1 MWNLIRSIGFRLAS
15 SFKTSL
21 PVIMLA
27 TFILINVAIWWA
39 GPWLDIEGQQPLTTV
54 TSRVVLSIIFSLCCF
69 TIWGFMQWRN
79 LQRINKDK
87 AREERLVEDP
97 IKRLEARQQV
107 ELNQV
112 MGELKQNLNKRNY
125 LYSLPWYLV
134 LGLENAGKTSLI
146 NRSSQNFVFSSMMR
160 ASGKKSENPYSFD
173 WWIGDDAVLI
183 DPDGELLTQRQN
195 EENNDGE
202 MERRLWLNFVNW
214 LDKTRSQRP
223 LNGVVIALDIEHLA
237 SSTVAE
243 RRAYANLLRA
253 RLRELMEILSTRM
266 PVYIALTK
274 LDLLHG
280 FEPYFRSYTQS
291 QREEVMGFTFSL
303 NTVKDFD
310 HWLAEFDQDYIQFIE
325 RINDS
330 LPLALRHAVGAED
343 RTAIYSFSRQVAGL
357 HDVLKQLLEDAFA
370 SDQFSTPALIRG
382 IYFMSVYQQGVPTD
396 AFVDA
401 ASRRYGLSNTINSA
415 QHSKNS
421 TTFFVKKLFNEI
433 IYPEAGIASDS
444 LRVIRHKAKVL
455 WMSVLACSIA
465 SVLLIGGWQRYYT
478 QNIAHENAVLNQVSQ
493 FKNEYSNVK
502 LMRSEQELLAP
513 LNSIRQATLEFGVF
527 QDKPKYVSDIGLYQG
542 HKIGPKVEE
551 TYLGLLQFRFLP
563 ALMKQ
568 LAVDIKSANSEQ
580 QELSALRVFRMLT
593 DRSGRQDN
601 VVRTYFAQ
609 VWQKN
614 FPNDA
619 QTQEQLLAHLDYSLA
634 YTDLQDLRN
643 TGNTNAIS
651 VMRPYDNLI
660 ESTQRDLSSIGLAE
674 RVYNSLKRTAEHT
687 LGAPLNIKKAVGPVF
702 EVVFGQRVQD
712 NALNIPQILTKK
724 GFNSYFLP
732 KIESLS
738 DVALV
743 DSWVLGESTVAT
755 FSAED
760 KQVLRQKIR
769 NLYVDDYV
777 NTWQLALNNIEIKYF
792 SDINEAVAVLSNI
805 VGHKQPIV
813 RFIKTVDI
821 NTQLFPMLPK
831 NDKARLA
838 LMTSSQYNVA
848 SMIATPFTDIDSILD
863 SNSKQ
868 PAYIQEVM
876 TSVRQLYYYM
886 KAIQDAPDKGKAAL
900 EATKDRLGL
909 KENDPI
915 YTLQQM
921 ATNLPKPLDSLIKE
935 IAEESWYVI
944 KQEAIKYVEVRWQR
958 DVYKEYQEKLASRYP
973 FNNHTSKDVSLK
985 DFETFFAPNGT
996 MDNFYNNDLK
1006 LFIDDNI
1013 SMDMS
1018 NNNEPSLL
1026 RSDVLK
1032 QFANAK
1038 KIQQAFFNR
1047 KGILDVEFTLEP
1059 INLSANQRRSVI
1071 NVDGQYIE
1079 YSHGPRHPVELIW
1092 PNTLRDTSIS
1102 KLSLVPILANL
1113 SPRAITIQGPWAFF
1127 RLLERGQVVSASET
1141 SVDYRFSIN
1150 GGNVVYRL
1158 NTEEDANPF
1167 TSSLF
1172 KNFKLSKTLY

>member
-1 MWNLIRSIGFRLAS
+1 MWNLIRSISFRLVS

-27 TFILINVAIWWA
+27 TFILINVTIWWA
-39 GPWLDIEGQQPLTTV
+39 GPWLDIYGQQPLATV
-54 TSRVVLSIIFSLCCF
+54 ISRVVLSIIFSLCCF
-69 TIWGFMQWRN
+69 TVWGVMQWRS

-87 AREERLVEDP
+87 AREDRLLEDP
-97 IKRLEARQQV
+97 IKRLEERQQV
-107 ELNQV
+107 ELNQI

-125 LYSLPWYLV
+125 LYCLPWYLV

-146 NRSSQNFVFSSMMR
+146 NRSSQNFAFSSVMR

-195 EENNDGE
+195 EESNDGE
-202 MERRLWLNFVNW
+202 LERRLWLNFVNW
-214 LDKTRSQRP
+214 LEKTRSQRP

-303 NTVKDFD
+303 DTVKDFD
-310 HWLAEFDQDYIQFIE
+310 HWLAEFDHDYTQFIE

-330 LPLALRHAVGAED
+330 LPLALRHAVDTED

-357 HDVLKQLLEDAFA
+357 HDVLKQLLKDAFA
-370 SDQFSTPALIRG
+370 CDQFSTPALIRG
-382 IYFMSVYQQGVPTD
+382 IYFMSVYQQGVPTN

-421 TTFFVKKLFNEI
+421 TTFFVKRLFNEI

-444 LRVIRHKAKVL
+444 LRVIRHKTKVL
-455 WMSVLACSIA
+455 SMSVLACSIA
-465 SVLLIGGWQRYYT
+465 SVLLIGGWQRYYSL
-478 QNIAHENAVLNQVSQ
+478 NIAHENAVLDQVNQ
-493 FKNEYSNVK
+493 FKEEYSNAK

-527 QDKPKYVSDIGLYQG
+527 QDQPKYVSDMGLYQG

-568 LAVDIKSANSEQ
+568 LAADIKNANSEQ

-593 DRSGRQDN
+593 DRSGRQDD
-601 VVRTYFAQ
+601 VVRRYFEQ
-609 VWQKN
+609 VWQQA

-619 QTQEQLLAHLDYSLA
+619 KTQEQLLAHLNYSLA
-634 YTDLQDLRN
+634 YTNLQGLRN
-643 TGNTNAIS
+643 HGNKNAIS
-651 VMRPYDNLI
+651 IMSPYDNLI
-660 ESTQRDLSSIGLAE
+660 EDTQQDLSSLDLAD
-674 RVYNSLKRTAEHT
+674 RVYDNLKRTAEQT

-702 EVVFGQRVQD
+702 EVVFGQRIQD
-712 NALNIPQILTKK
+712 GALNIPQLLTIK
-724 GFNSYFLP
+724 GFNNYFLP

-738 DVALV
+738 DIALA
-743 DSWVLGESTVAT
+743 DSWVLGESTVAK

-792 SDINEAVAVLSNI
+792 SDINEAIIVLGNI
-805 VGHKQPIV
+805 VGHKQPIE
-813 RFIKTVDI
+813 RFIKTVDT
-821 NTQLFPMLPK
+821 NTQLFPKLPE

-838 LMTSSQYNVA
+838 LMTSPQYKVA

-863 SNSKQ
+863 DNGNQ
-868 PAYIQEVM
+868 PAYLQEVM
-876 TSVRQLYYYM
+876 ALVQQLYHYM

-900 EATKDRLGL
+900 EATKNRLAL
-909 KENDPI
+909 KGNDPI
-915 YTLQQM
+915 SALQQI
-921 ATNLPKPLDSLIKE
+921 ATNLPKPLDSLVKE
-935 IAEESWYVI
+935 IAEESWYVV

-958 DVYKEYQEKLASRYP
+958 DVYKEYQEKLISRYP
-973 FNNHTSKDVSLK
+973 FNSSASKDVSLK
-985 DFETFFAPNGT
+985 DFETFFAPDGT
-996 MDNFYNNDLK
+996 LESFYNNDLK

-1013 SMDMS
+1013 SMGTNSS
-1018 NNNEPSLL
+1018 NALSLL

-1032 QFANAK
+1032 QFANAE

-1071 NVDGQYIE
+1071 NVDGQYVE
-1079 YSHGPRHPVELIW
+1079 YSHGSRRPIELIW
-1092 PNTLRDTSIS
+1092 PNTLRETAVS
-1102 KLSLVPILANL
+1102 KLSLVPASKNL

-1127 RLLERGQVVSASET
+1127 RLLERGQVVGASET
-1141 SVDYRFSIN
+1141 SVDYRFTID
-1150 GGNVVYRL
+1150 GGDVVYRL

-1172 KNFKLSKTLY
+1172 RNFKLSKTLY

>member
-1 MWNLIRSIGFRLAS
+1 MWNLIRSISFRLVS

-39 GPWLDIEGQQPLTTV
+39 GPWLDIYGQQPLATV
-54 TSRVVLSIIFSLCCF
+54 ISRVVLSIIFSLCCF
-69 TIWGFMQWRN
+69 TVWGVMQWRS

-87 AREERLVEDP
+87 AREDRLLEDP
-97 IKRLEARQQV
+97 IKRLEERQQV
-107 ELNQV
+107 ELNQI

-125 LYSLPWYLV
+125 LYCLPWYLV

-146 NRSSQNFVFSSMMR
+146 NRSSQNFAFSSVMR

-195 EENNDGE
+195 EESNDGE
-202 MERRLWLNFVNW
+202 LERRLWLNFVNW
-214 LDKTRSQRP
+214 LEKTRSQRP

-303 NTVKDFD
+303 DTVKDFD
-310 HWLAEFDQDYIQFIE
+310 HWLAEFDHDYTQFIE

-330 LPLALRHAVGAED
+330 LPLALRHAVDTED

-357 HDVLKQLLEDAFA
+357 HDVLKQLLKDAFA
-370 SDQFSTPALIRG
+370 CDQFSTPALIRG
-382 IYFMSVYQQGVPTD
+382 IYFMSVYQQGVPTN

-421 TTFFVKKLFNEI
+421 TTFFVKRLFNEI

-444 LRVIRHKAKVL
+444 LRVIRHKTKVL
-455 WMSVLACSIA
+455 SMSVLACSIA
-465 SVLLIGGWQRYYT
+465 SVLLIGGWQRYYSL
-478 QNIAHENAVLNQVSQ
+478 NIAHENAVLDQVNQ
-493 FKNEYSNVK
+493 FKEEYSNAK

-527 QDKPKYVSDIGLYQG
+527 QDQPKYVSDMGLYQG

-568 LAVDIKSANSEQ
+568 LAADIKNANSEQ

-593 DRSGRQDN
+593 DRSGRQDD
-601 VVRTYFAQ
+601 VVRRYFEQ
-609 VWQKN
+609 VWQQA

-619 QTQEQLLAHLDYSLA
+619 KTQEQLLAHLNYSLA
-634 YTDLQDLRN
+634 HTDLQGLRN
-643 TGNTNAIS
+643 HGNKNAIS
-651 VMRPYDNLI
+651 IMSPYDNLI
-660 ESTQRDLSSIGLAE
+660 EDTQQDLSSLDLAD
-674 RVYNSLKRTAEHT
+674 RVYDNLKRTAEQT

-702 EVVFGQRVQD
+702 EVVFGQRIQD
-712 NALNIPQILTKK
+712 GALNIPQLLTIK
-724 GFNSYFLP
+724 GFNNYFLP

-738 DVALV
+738 DIALA
-743 DSWVLGESTVAT
+743 DSWVLGESTVAK

-769 NLYVDDYV
+769 NFYVDDYV

-792 SDINEAVAVLSNI
+792 SDINEAIIVLGNI
-805 VGHKQPIV
+805 VGHKQPIE

-821 NTQLFPMLPK
+821 NTQLFPKLPE

-838 LMTSSQYNVA
+838 LMTSPQYKVA

-863 SNSKQ
+863 DNGNQ
-868 PAYIQEVM
+868 PAYLQEVM
-876 TSVRQLYYYM
+876 ALVQQLYHYM

-900 EATKDRLGL
+900 EATKNRLAL
-909 KENDPI
+909 KGNDPI
-915 YTLQQM
+915 SALQQI
-921 ATNLPKPLDSLIKE
+921 ATNLPKPLDSLVKE
-935 IAEESWYVI
+935 IAEESWYVV

-958 DVYKEYQEKLASRYP
+958 DVYKEYQEKLISRYP
-973 FNNHTSKDVSLK
+973 FNSSASKDVSLK
-985 DFETFFAPNGT
+985 DFETFFAPDGT
-996 MDNFYNNDLK
+996 LESFYNNDLK

-1013 SMDMS
+1013 SMGTNSS
-1018 NNNEPSLL
+1018 NALSLL

-1032 QFANAK
+1032 QFANAE

-1071 NVDGQYIE
+1071 NVDGQYVE
-1079 YSHGPRHPVELIW
+1079 YSHGSRRPIELVW
-1092 PNTLRDTSIS
+1092 PNTLRETAVS
-1102 KLSLVPILANL
+1102 KLSLVPVSKNL

-1127 RLLERGQVVSASET
+1127 RLLERGQVVGASET
-1141 SVDYRFSIN
+1141 SVDYRFTID
-1150 GGNVVYRL
+1150 GGDVVYRL

-1172 KNFKLSKTLY
+1172 RNFKLSKTLY

>member
-1 MWNLIRSIGFRLAS
+1 
-15 SFKTSL
+15 
-21 PVIMLA
+21 MLA

-39 GPWLDIEGQQPLTTV
+39 GPWLDIYGQQPLATV
-54 TSRVVLSIIFSLCCF
+54 ISRVVLSIIFSLCCF
-69 TIWGFMQWRN
+69 TVWGVMQWRS

-87 AREERLVEDP
+87 AREDRLLEDP
-97 IKRLEARQQV
+97 IKRLEERQQV
-107 ELNQV
+107 ELNQI

-125 LYSLPWYLV
+125 LYCLPWYLV

-146 NRSSQNFVFSSMMR
+146 NRSSQNFAFSSVMR

-195 EENNDGE
+195 EESNDGE
-202 MERRLWLNFVNW
+202 LERRLWLNFVNW
-214 LDKTRSQRP
+214 LEKTRSQRP

-303 NTVKDFD
+303 DTVKDFD
-310 HWLAEFDQDYIQFIE
+310 HWLAEFDHDYTQFIE

-330 LPLALRHAVGAED
+330 LPLALRHAVDTED

-357 HDVLKQLLEDAFA
+357 HDVLKQLLKDAFA
-370 SDQFSTPALIRG
+370 CDQFSTPALIRG
-382 IYFMSVYQQGVPTD
+382 IYFMSVYQQGVPTN

-421 TTFFVKKLFNEI
+421 TTFFVKRLFNEI

-444 LRVIRHKAKVL
+444 LRVIRHKTKVL
-455 WMSVLACSIA
+455 SMSVLACSIA
-465 SVLLIGGWQRYYT
+465 SVLLIGGWQRYYSL
-478 QNIAHENAVLNQVSQ
+478 NIAHENAVLDQVNQ
-493 FKNEYSNVK
+493 FKEEYSNAK

-527 QDKPKYVSDIGLYQG
+527 QDQPKYVSDMGLYQG

-568 LAVDIKSANSEQ
+568 LAADIKNANSEQ

-593 DRSGRQDN
+593 DRSGRQDD
-601 VVRTYFAQ
+601 VVRRYFEQ
-609 VWQKN
+609 VWQQA

-619 QTQEQLLAHLDYSLA
+619 KTQEQLLAHLNYSLA
-634 YTDLQDLRN
+634 YTDLQGLRN
-643 TGNTNAIS
+643 HGNKNAIS
-651 VMRPYDNLI
+651 IMSPYDNLI
-660 ESTQRDLSSIGLAE
+660 EDTQQDLSSLDLAD
-674 RVYNSLKRTAEHT
+674 RVYDNLKRTAEQT

-702 EVVFGQRVQD
+702 EVVFGQRIQD
-712 NALNIPQILTKK
+712 GALNIPQLLTIK
-724 GFNSYFLP
+724 GFNNYFLP

-738 DVALV
+738 DIALA
-743 DSWVLGESTVAT
+743 DSWVLGESTVAK

-769 NLYVDDYV
+769 NFYVDDYV

-792 SDINEAVAVLSNI
+792 SDINEAIIVLGNI
-805 VGHKQPIV
+805 VGHKQPIE

-821 NTQLFPMLPK
+821 NTQLFPKLPE

-838 LMTSSQYNVA
+838 LMTSPQYKVA

-863 SNSKQ
+863 DNGNQ
-868 PAYIQEVM
+868 PAYLQEVM
-876 TSVRQLYYYM
+876 ALVQQLYHYM

-900 EATKDRLGL
+900 EATKNRLAL
-909 KENDPI
+909 KGNDPI
-915 YTLQQM
+915 SALQQI
-921 ATNLPKPLDSLIKE
+921 ATNLPKPLDSLVKE
-935 IAEESWYVI
+935 IAEESWYVV

-958 DVYKEYQEKLASRYP
+958 DVYKEYQEKLISRYP
-973 FNNHTSKDVSLK
+973 FNSSASKDVSLK
-985 DFETFFAPNGT
+985 DFETFFAPDGT
-996 MDNFYNNDLK
+996 LESFYNNDLK

-1013 SMDMS
+1013 SMGTNSS
-1018 NNNEPSLL
+1018 NALSLL

-1032 QFANAK
+1032 QFANAE

-1071 NVDGQYIE
+1071 NVDGQYVE
-1079 YSHGPRHPVELIW
+1079 YSHGSRRPIELVW
-1092 PNTLRDTSIS
+1092 PNTLRETAVS
-1102 KLSLVPILANL
+1102 KLSLVPVSKNL

-1127 RLLERGQVVSASET
+1127 RLLERGQVVGASET
-1141 SVDYRFSIN
+1141 SVDYRFTID
-1150 GGNVVYRL
+1150 GGDVVYRL

-1172 KNFKLSKTLY
+1172 RNFKLSKTLY

>member
-1 MWNLIRSIGFRLAS
+1 
-15 SFKTSL
+15 
-21 PVIMLA
+21 MLA
-27 TFILINVAIWWA
+27 TFILINVTIWWA
-39 GPWLDIEGQQPLTTV
+39 GPWLDIYGQQPLATV
-54 TSRVVLSIIFSLCCF
+54 ISRVILSIIFSLCCF
-69 TIWGFMQWRN
+69 TVWGVMQWRS

-87 AREERLVEDP
+87 AREDRLLEDP
-97 IKRLEARQQV
+97 IKRLEERQQV
-107 ELNQV
+107 ELNQI

-125 LYSLPWYLV
+125 LYCLPWYLV

-146 NRSSQNFVFSSMMR
+146 NRSSQNFAFSSVMR

-195 EENNDGE
+195 EESNDGE
-202 MERRLWLNFVNW
+202 LERRLWLNFVNW
-214 LDKTRSQRP
+214 LEKTRSQRP

-303 NTVKDFD
+303 DTVKDFD
-310 HWLAEFDQDYIQFIE
+310 HWLAEFDHDYTQFIE

-330 LPLALRHAVGAED
+330 LPLALRHAVDTED

-357 HDVLKQLLEDAFA
+357 HDVLKQLLKDAFA
-370 SDQFSTPALIRG
+370 CDQFSTPALIRG
-382 IYFMSVYQQGVPTD
+382 IYFMSVYQQGVPTN

-421 TTFFVKKLFNEI
+421 TTFFVKRLFNEI

-444 LRVIRHKAKVL
+444 LRVIRHKTKVL
-455 WMSVLACSIA
+455 SMSVLACSIA
-465 SVLLIGGWQRYYT
+465 SVLLIGGWQRYYSL
-478 QNIAHENAVLNQVSQ
+478 NIAHENAVLDQVNQ
-493 FKNEYSNVK
+493 FKEEYSNAK

-527 QDKPKYVSDIGLYQG
+527 QDQPKYVSDMGLYQG

-568 LAVDIKSANSEQ
+568 LAADIKNANSEQ

-593 DRSGRQDN
+593 DRSGRQDD
-601 VVRTYFAQ
+601 VVRRYFEQ
-609 VWQKN
+609 VWQQA

-619 QTQEQLLAHLDYSLA
+619 KTQEQLLAHLNYSLA
-634 YTDLQDLRN
+634 YTNLQGLRN
-643 TGNTNAIS
+643 HGNKNAIS
-651 VMRPYDNLI
+651 IMSPYDNLI
-660 ESTQRDLSSIGLAE
+660 EDTQQDLSSLDLAD
-674 RVYNSLKRTAEHT
+674 RVYDNLKRTAEQT

-702 EVVFGQRVQD
+702 EVVFGQRIQD
-712 NALNIPQILTKK
+712 GALNIPQLLTIK
-724 GFNSYFLP
+724 GFNNYFLP

-738 DVALV
+738 DIALA
-743 DSWVLGESTVAT
+743 DSWVLGESTVAK

-792 SDINEAVAVLSNI
+792 SDINEAIIVLGNI
-805 VGHKQPIV
+805 VGHKQPIE
-813 RFIKTVDI
+813 RFIKTVDT
-821 NTQLFPMLPK
+821 NTQLFPKLPE

-838 LMTSSQYNVA
+838 LMTSPQYKVA

-863 SNSKQ
+863 DNGNQ
-868 PAYIQEVM
+868 PAYLQEVM
-876 TSVRQLYYYM
+876 ALVQQLYHYM

-900 EATKDRLGL
+900 EATKNRLAL
-909 KENDPI
+909 KGNDPI
-915 YTLQQM
+915 SALQQI
-921 ATNLPKPLDSLIKE
+921 ATNLPKPLDSLVKE
-935 IAEESWYVI
+935 IAEESWYVV

-958 DVYKEYQEKLASRYP
+958 DVYKEYQEKLISRYP
-973 FNNHTSKDVSLK
+973 FNSSASKDVSLK
-985 DFETFFAPNGT
+985 DFETFFAPDGT
-996 MDNFYNNDLK
+996 LESFYNNDLK

-1013 SMDMS
+1013 SMGTNSS
-1018 NNNEPSLL
+1018 NALSLL

-1032 QFANAK
+1032 QFANAE

-1071 NVDGQYIE
+1071 NVDGQYVE
-1079 YSHGPRHPVELIW
+1079 YSHGSRRPIELIW
-1092 PNTLRDTSIS
+1092 PNTLRETAVS
-1102 KLSLVPILANL
+1102 KLSLVPASKNL

-1127 RLLERGQVVSASET
+1127 RLLERGQVVGASET
-1141 SVDYRFSIN
+1141 SVDYRFTID
-1150 GGNVVYRL
+1150 GGDVVYRL

-1172 KNFKLSKTLY
+1172 RNFKLSKTLY

>member
-1 MWNLIRSIGFRLAS
+1 MWNLIRSIGLRLVS
-15 SFKTSL
+15 SIKISL
-21 PVIMLA
+21 PVITLV

-39 GPWLDIEGQQPLTTV
+39 GPWLDIYGQQPLVTV

-69 TIWGFMQWRN
+69 TVWGGMQWRS

-87 AREERLVEDP
+87 AREEVLLEDP

-146 NRSSQNFVFSSMMR
+146 NRSSQNFVFSSVMR

-214 LDKTRSQRP
+214 LEKTRSQRP

-280 FEPYFRSYTQS
+280 FEPYFRNYTQS

-303 NTVKDFD
+303 DTVKDFD
-310 HWLAEFDQDYIQFIE
+310 HWLAEFDQDYTQFIE

-330 LPLALRHAVGAED
+330 LPLALRHAVDTED

-357 HDVLKQLLEDAFA
+357 HDVLKQLLVDAFA

-382 IYFMSVYQQGVPTD
+382 IYFMSVYQQGVPTN

-415 QHSKNS
+415 QLSKNS
-421 TTFFVKKLFNEI
+421 TTFFVKRLFNEI

-444 LRVIRHKAKVL
+444 LRVIRHKRKVL
-455 WMSVLACSIA
+455 SMSVLACSIA
-465 SVLLIGGWQRYYT
+465 SVLLIGGWQRYYR
-478 QNIAHENAVLNQVSQ
+478 QNIAHENAVLKQVSL
-493 FKNEYSNVK
+493 FKEEYSDAK
-502 LMRSEQELLAP
+502 LMRSEQELLGP

-527 QDKPKYVSDIGLYQG
+527 QDKPKYLSDMGLYQG

-593 DRSGRQDN
+593 DQSGRQDD
-601 VVRTYFAQ
+601 VVKRYFAQ

-619 QTQEQLLAHLDYSLA
+619 KTQDQLLAHLNYSLA
-634 YTDLQDLRN
+634 HTDLQGLRN
-643 TGNTNAIS
+643 HGNKNAIS
-651 VMRPYDNLI
+651 IMSPYDNLI
-660 ESTQRDLSSIGLAE
+660 ERTQQDLSSVDLAD
-674 RVYNSLKRTAEHT
+674 RVYNNLKRTADQT

-702 EVVFGQRVQD
+702 EVVFGQRAQD
-712 NALNIPQILTKK
+712 DALNIPQLLTTK

-732 KIESLS
+732 KIELLS
-738 DVALV
+738 DVALT
-743 DSWVLGESTVAT
+743 DSWVLGESTVAK
-755 FSAED
+755 FSSED

-769 NLYVDDYV
+769 DLYVDDYV
-777 NTWQLALNNIEIKYF
+777 NTWQLGLNNIEIKYF
-792 SDINEAVAVLSNI
+792 SDINEAVTVLGNI
-805 VGHKQPIV
+805 IGHKQPIE
-813 RFIKTVDI
+813 RFIKIVDI
-821 NTQLFPMLPK
+821 NTQLFPKLPE
-831 NDKARLA
+831 NDKARMV
-838 LMTSSQYNVA
+838 LMATPQYKVA
-848 SMIATPFTDIDSILD
+848 SMIATPFTEIDSILD
-863 SNSKQ
+863 NNGKQ
-868 PAYIQEVM
+868 PAYLQEVM
-876 TSVRQLYYYM
+876 ASVQQLYHYM

-900 EATKDRLGL
+900 EATKERLAL
-909 KENDPI
+909 KDNDPI
-915 YTLQQM
+915 YALQQM
-921 ATNLPKPLDSLIKE
+921 ATNLPKPLDSLVKD
-935 IAEESWYVI
+935 IADESWYVVR
-944 KQEAIKYVEVRWQR
+944 QEAIKYVEVRWQR
-958 DVYKEYQEKLASRYP
+958 DVYKEYKEKLASRYP
-973 FNNHTSKDVSLK
+973 FNSNASKDVSLK
-985 DFETFFAPNGT
+985 DFEVFFAPGGT
-996 MDNFYNNDLK
+996 LDTFYNNDLK
-1006 LFIDDNI
+1006 LFIDDNL
-1013 SMDMS
+1013 SMDMNS
-1018 NNNEPSLL
+1018 GDKQSLL

-1047 KGILDVEFTLEP
+1047 RGILDVEFTLEP

-1071 NVDGQYIE
+1071 NVDGQYVE
-1079 YSHGPRHPVELIW
+1079 YSHGSRRPVELIW
-1092 PNTLRDTSIS
+1092 PNTLRETAVS
-1102 KLSLVPILANL
+1102 KLSLVPASENL

-1127 RLLERGQVVSASET
+1127 RLLERGLVVGASET
-1141 SVDYRFSIN
+1141 SVDYRFVIDN
-1150 GGNVVYRL
+1150 GDVIYRL
-1158 NTEEDANPF
+1158 NTEVDANPF
-1167 TSSLF
+1167 TSLLF

>member
-1 MWNLIRSIGFRLAS
+1 
-15 SFKTSL
+15 
-21 PVIMLA
+21 MLA

-39 GPWLDIEGQQPLTTV
+39 GPWLEIADQQPLVTV
-54 TSRVVLSIIFSLCCF
+54 TSRLVLSIIFSLCCF
-69 TIWGFMQWRN
+69 AVWGLMQWHR

-87 AREERLVEDP
+87 AHEERLVEDP
-97 IKRLEARQQV
+97 IKRLEERQQI

-146 NRSSQNFVFSSMMR
+146 NRSNQNFVFSSVMR
-160 ASGKKSENPYSFD
+160 ASGQKSENPYSFD
-173 WWIGDDAVLI
+173 WWISDDAVLI

-195 EENNDGE
+195 EEKNSGE

-214 LDKTRSQRP
+214 LEKTRSLRP

-243 RRAYANLLRA
+243 RLAYANLLRA

-266 PVYIALTK
+266 PVYITLTK

-280 FEPYFRSYTQS
+280 FEPYFRNYTQS

-303 NTVKDFD
+303 NTAKDFD
-310 HWLAEFDQDYIQFIE
+310 YWLTEFDQNYIQFIE
-325 RINDS
+325 RVNDS
-330 LPLALRHAVGAED
+330 LPFVLRHAVDTEE
-343 RTAIYSFSRQVAGL
+343 RSAIYSFSRQVAGL
-357 HDVLKQLLEDAFA
+357 HDVLKQLLKDAFA

-382 IYFMSVYQQGVPTD
+382 IYFMSVYQQGVPTNV
-396 AFVDA
+396 FVDA
-401 ASRRYGLSNTINSA
+401 ASRRYSLSNTINSA

-444 LRVIRHKAKVL
+444 LRVIRHKTKVL

-478 QNIAHENAVLNQVSQ
+478 QNIAHENAVLSQVNQ

-502 LMRSEQELLAP
+502 LMRSEQELLAS

-527 QDKPKYVSDIGLYQG
+527 QDKPKFVSDMGLYQG

-551 TYLGLLQFRFLP
+551 TYLGLLQFKFLP
-563 ALMKQ
+563 SLMKQ
-568 LAVDIKSANSEQ
+568 LAVDINDANSEQ

-593 DRSGRQDN
+593 DRSGRQDD
-601 VVRTYFAQ
+601 VVRRYFSK
-609 VWQKN
+609 VWQHA

-619 QTQEQLLAHLDYSLA
+619 KTQEQLLAHLNYSLE
-634 YTDLQDLRN
+634 YTDLQGLRN
-643 TGNTNAIS
+643 DGNRNAIL
-651 VMRPYDNLI
+651 VMKPYDNLI
-660 ESTQRDLSSIGLAE
+660 EGTQQDLSSVDLAD
-674 RVYNSLKRTAEHT
+674 RVYDNLKHTAEQE
-687 LGAPLNIKKAVGPVF
+687 LGAPLNIKKSVGPVF
-702 EVVFGQRVQD
+702 EIVFGQRIED
-712 NALNIPQILTKK
+712 DALNIPQLLTKK

-732 KIESLS
+732 KVESLS

-743 DSWVLGESTVAT
+743 DSWVLGESTVAK

-769 NLYVDDYV
+769 DLYVDDYV

-792 SDINEAVAVLSNI
+792 SDINEAVTILSNI
-805 VGHKQPIV
+805 VGHKQPIE

-821 NTQLFPMLPK
+821 NTQLFPALPE

-838 LMTSSQYNVA
+838 LMTSPQYQVA
-848 SMIATPFTDIDSILD
+848 SMIATPFNDIDLILD
-863 SNSKQ
+863 NNDKQ
-868 PAYIQEVM
+868 PAYLQEVM
-876 TSVRQLYYYM
+876 TSIQQLYHYM
-886 KAIQDAPDKGKAAL
+886 KAIQDAPDRGKAAL
-900 EATKDRLGL
+900 EATKDRLAL
-909 KENDPI
+909 KDNDPI
-915 YTLQQM
+915 YTLQQI
-921 ATNLPKPLDSLIKE
+921 ATNLPKPLDNLVKE
-935 IAEESWYVI
+935 IAEESWYVV
-944 KQEAIKYVEVRWQR
+944 KQEAIKYVEVRWQS
-958 DVYKEYQEKLASRYP
+958 DVYKEYQQKLMSRYP
-973 FNNHTSKDVSLK
+973 FNSNTSKDVSLK
-985 DFETFFAPNGT
+985 DFEAFFAPNGT
-996 MDNFYNNDLK
+996 LDNFYNNELK
-1006 LFIDDNI
+1006 LFIDDKL
-1013 SMDMS
+1013 SMDMNS
-1018 NNNEPSLL
+1018 TNKSSLL
-1026 RSDVLK
+1026 RNDVLK

-1079 YSHGPRHPVELIW
+1079 YSHGSRRPVELIW
-1092 PNTLRDTSIS
+1092 PNTLRDSSIS
-1102 KLSLVPILANL
+1102 KLSLVPASANL

-1127 RLLERGQVVSASET
+1127 RLLERGQVVGASET
-1141 SVDYRFSIN
+1141 SVDYKFTVD
-1150 GGNVVYRL
+1150 GGDVVYRL

-1172 KNFKLSKTLY
+1172 RNFKLSKTLY

>member
-69 TIWGFMQWRN
+69 TVWGLMQWHS

-87 AREERLVEDP
+87 AHEERLVEDP
-97 IKRLEARQQV
+97 IKRLEERQQI

-146 NRSSQNFVFSSMMR
+146 NRSNQNFVFSSVMR

-173 WWIGDDAVLI
+173 WWISDDAVLI

-195 EENNDGE
+195 EEKNSGE
-202 MERRLWLNFVNW
+202 MERRLWLNFVSW
-214 LDKTRSQRP
+214 LEKTRSQRP

-243 RRAYANLLRA
+243 RLAYANLLRA

-266 PVYIALTK
+266 PVYITLTK

-280 FEPYFRSYTQS
+280 FDPYFRNYTQS

-303 NTVKDFD
+303 NTIKDFD
-310 HWLAEFDQDYIQFIE
+310 YWLTEFDQNYIQFIE
-325 RINDS
+325 RVNDS
-330 LPLALRHAVGAED
+330 LPFVLRHAVDTEE
-343 RTAIYSFSRQVAGL
+343 RSAIYSFSRQVAGL
-357 HDVLKQLLEDAFA
+357 HDVLKQLLKDAFA

-382 IYFMSVYQQGVPTD
+382 IYFMSVYQQGVPTNV
-396 AFVDA
+396 FVDA

-478 QNIAHENAVLNQVSQ
+478 QNIAHENAVLSQVNQ

-502 LMRSEQELLAP
+502 LMRSEQELLAS

-527 QDKPKYVSDIGLYQG
+527 QDKPKFVSDMGLYQG

-551 TYLGLLQFRFLP
+551 TYLGLLQLKFLP
-563 ALMKQ
+563 SLMKQ
-568 LAVDIKSANSEQ
+568 LAVDINDANSEQ

-593 DRSGRQDN
+593 DRSGRQDD
-601 VVRTYFAQ
+601 VVRRYFSK
-609 VWQKN
+609 VWQHA

-619 QTQEQLLAHLDYSLA
+619 KTQEQLLAHLNYSLE
-634 YTDLQDLRN
+634 YTDLQGLRN
-643 TGNTNAIS
+643 DGNRNAIL
-651 VMRPYDNLI
+651 VMKPYDNLI
-660 ESTQRDLSSIGLAE
+660 EGTQQDLSSVDLAD
-674 RVYNSLKRTAEHT
+674 RVYDNLKHTAEQE
-687 LGAPLNIKKAVGPVF
+687 LGAPLNIKKSVGPVF
-702 EVVFGQRVQD
+702 EIVFGQRIED
-712 NALNIPQILTKK
+712 DALNIPQLLTKK

-732 KIESLS
+732 KVESLS

-743 DSWVLGESTVAT
+743 DSWVLGESTVAK

-769 NLYVDDYV
+769 DLYVDDYV

-792 SDINEAVAVLSNI
+792 SDTNDAVTILSNI
-805 VGHKQPIV
+805 VGHKQPIE

-821 NTQLFPMLPK
+821 NTQLFPTLPE

-838 LMTSSQYNVA
+838 LMTSPQYQVA
-848 SMIATPFTDIDSILD
+848 SMIATPFTDIDLILD
-863 SNSKQ
+863 NNDKQ
-868 PAYIQEVM
+868 PAYLQEVM
-876 TSVRQLYYYM
+876 TSIQQLYHYM
-886 KAIQDAPDKGKAAL
+886 KAIQDAPDRGKAAL
-900 EATKDRLGL
+900 DATKDRLAL
-909 KENDPI
+909 KDNDPI
-915 YTLQQM
+915 YTLQQI
-921 ATNLPKPLDSLIKE
+921 ATNLPKPLDNLVKE
-935 IAEESWYVI
+935 IAEESWYVV
-944 KQEAIKYVEVRWQR
+944 KQEAIKYVEVRWQS
-958 DVYKEYQEKLASRYP
+958 DVYKEYQQKLMSRYP
-973 FNNHTSKDVSLK
+973 FNNNTSKDVSLK
-985 DFETFFAPNGT
+985 DFEAFFAPNGT
-996 MDNFYNNDLK
+996 LDNFYNNELK
-1006 LFIDDNI
+1006 LFIDDKL
-1013 SMDMS
+1013 SMDMNS
-1018 NNNEPSLL
+1018 TNKSSLL
-1026 RSDVLK
+1026 RNDVLK

-1079 YSHGPRHPVELIW
+1079 YSHGSRRPVELIW
-1092 PNTLRDTSIS
+1092 PNTLRDSSIS
-1102 KLSLVPILANL
+1102 KLSLVPASVNL

-1127 RLLERGQVVSASET
+1127 RLLEQGQVVSASET
-1141 SVDYRFSIN
+1141 SIDYRFSIN

>member
-69 TIWGFMQWRN
+69 TVWGLMQWHS

-87 AREERLVEDP
+87 AHEERLVEDP
-97 IKRLEARQQV
+97 IKRLEERQQI

-146 NRSSQNFVFSSMMR
+146 NRSNQNFVFSSVMR

-310 HWLAEFDQDYIQFIE
+310 YWLTEFDQDYIQFIE

-330 LPLALRHAVGAED
+330 LPLVLRHAVGAED

-444 LRVIRHKAKVL
+444 LRVIRHKTKVL

-478 QNIAHENAVLNQVSQ
+478 QNIAHENAVLSQVNQ

-502 LMRSEQELLAP
+502 LMRSEQELLAS

-527 QDKPKYVSDIGLYQG
+527 QDKPKFVSDMGLYQG

-551 TYLGLLQFRFLP
+551 TYLGLLQLKFLP
-563 ALMKQ
+563 SLMKQ
-568 LAVDIKSANSEQ
+568 LAVDINDANSEQ

-593 DRSGRQDN
+593 DRSGRQDD
-601 VVRTYFAQ
+601 VVRRYFSK
-609 VWQKN
+609 VWQHT

-619 QTQEQLLAHLDYSLA
+619 KTQEQLLAHLNYSLE
-634 YTDLQDLRN
+634 YTDLQGLRN
-643 TGNTNAIS
+643 DGNRNAIL
-651 VMRPYDNLI
+651 VMKPYDNLI
-660 ESTQRDLSSIGLAE
+660 EGTQQDLSSVDLAD
-674 RVYNSLKRTAEHT
+674 RVYDNLKHTAEQE
-687 LGAPLNIKKAVGPVF
+687 LGAPLNIKKSVGPVF
-702 EVVFGQRVQD
+702 EIVFGQRIED
-712 NALNIPQILTKK
+712 DALNIPQLLTKK

-732 KIESLS
+732 KVESLS

-743 DSWVLGESTVAT
+743 DSWVLGESTVAK

-769 NLYVDDYV
+769 DLYVDDYV

-792 SDINEAVAVLSNI
+792 SDINDAVTILSNI
-805 VGHKQPIV
+805 VGHKQPIE

-821 NTQLFPMLPK
+821 NTQLFPTLPE

-838 LMTSSQYNVA
+838 LMTSPQYQVA
-848 SMIATPFTDIDSILD
+848 SMIATPFTDIDLILD
-863 SNSKQ
+863 NNDKQ
-868 PAYIQEVM
+868 PAYLQEVM
-876 TSVRQLYYYM
+876 TSIQQLYHYM
-886 KAIQDAPDKGKAAL
+886 KAIQDAPDRGKAAL
-900 EATKDRLGL
+900 DATKDRLAL
-909 KENDPI
+909 KDNDPI
-915 YTLQQM
+915 YTLQQI
-921 ATNLPKPLDSLIKE
+921 ATNLPKPLDNLVKE
-935 IAEESWYVI
+935 IAEESWYVV
-944 KQEAIKYVEVRWQR
+944 KQEAIKYVEVRWQS
-958 DVYKEYQEKLASRYP
+958 DVYKEYQQKLMSRYP
-973 FNNHTSKDVSLK
+973 FNNNTSKDVSLK
-985 DFETFFAPNGT
+985 DFEAFFAPNGT
-996 MDNFYNNDLK
+996 LDNFYNNELK
-1006 LFIDDNI
+1006 LFIDDKL
-1013 SMDMS
+1013 SMDMNS
-1018 NNNEPSLL
+1018 TNKSSLL
-1026 RSDVLK
+1026 RNDVLK

-1079 YSHGPRHPVELIW
+1079 YSHGSRRPVELIW
-1092 PNTLRDTSIS
+1092 PNTLRDSSIS
-1102 KLSLVPILANL
+1102 KLSLVPASVNL

-1127 RLLERGQVVSASET
+1127 RLLEQGQVVSASET
-1141 SVDYRFSIN
+1141 SIDYRFSIN

>member
-1 MWNLIRSIGFRLAS
+1 
-15 SFKTSL
+15 
-21 PVIMLA
+21 MLA

-39 GPWLDIEGQQPLTTV
+39 GPWLDIYGQQPLATV
-54 TSRVVLSIIFSLCCF
+54 ISRVVLSIIFSLCCF
-69 TIWGFMQWRN
+69 TVWGVMQWRS

-87 AREERLVEDP
+87 AREDRLLEDP
-97 IKRLEARQQV
+97 IKRLEERQQV
-107 ELNQV
+107 ELNQI

-125 LYSLPWYLV
+125 LYCLPWYLV

-146 NRSSQNFVFSSMMR
+146 NRSSQNFAFSSVMR

-195 EENNDGE
+195 EESNDGE
-202 MERRLWLNFVNW
+202 LERRLWLNFVNW
-214 LDKTRSQRP
+214 LEKTRSQRP

-303 NTVKDFD
+303 DTVKDFD
-310 HWLAEFDQDYIQFIE
+310 HWLAEFDHDYTQFIE

-330 LPLALRHAVGAED
+330 LPLALRHAVDTED

-357 HDVLKQLLEDAFA
+357 HDVLKQLLKDAFA
-370 SDQFSTPALIRG
+370 CDQFSTPALIRG
-382 IYFMSVYQQGVPTD
+382 IYFMSVYQQGVPTN

-421 TTFFVKKLFNEI
+421 TTFFVKRLFNEI

-444 LRVIRHKAKVL
+444 LRVIRHKTKVL
-455 WMSVLACSIA
+455 SMSVLACSIA
-465 SVLLIGGWQRYYT
+465 SVLLIGGWQRYYSL
-478 QNIAHENAVLNQVSQ
+478 NIAHENAVLDQVNQ
-493 FKNEYSNVK
+493 FKEEYSNAK

-527 QDKPKYVSDIGLYQG
+527 QDQPKYVSDMGLYQG

-568 LAVDIKSANSEQ
+568 LAADIKNANSEQ

-593 DRSGRQDN
+593 DRSGRQDD
-601 VVRTYFAQ
+601 VVRRYFEQ
-609 VWQKN
+609 VWQQA

-619 QTQEQLLAHLDYSLA
+619 KTQEQLLAHLNYSLA
-634 YTDLQDLRN
+634 HTDLQGLRN
-643 TGNTNAIS
+643 HGNKNAIS
-651 VMRPYDNLI
+651 IMSPYDNLI
-660 ESTQRDLSSIGLAE
+660 EDTQQDLSSLDLAD
-674 RVYNSLKRTAEHT
+674 RVYDNLKRTAEQT

-702 EVVFGQRVQD
+702 EVVFGQRIQD
-712 NALNIPQILTKK
+712 GALNIPQLLTIK
-724 GFNSYFLP
+724 GFNNYFLP

-738 DVALV
+738 DIALA
-743 DSWVLGESTVAT
+743 DSWVLGESTVAK

-769 NLYVDDYV
+769 NFYVDDYV

-792 SDINEAVAVLSNI
+792 SDINEAIIVLGNI
-805 VGHKQPIV
+805 VGHKQPIE

-821 NTQLFPMLPK
+821 NTQLFPKLPE

-838 LMTSSQYNVA
+838 LMTSPQYKVA

-863 SNSKQ
+863 DNGNQ
-868 PAYIQEVM
+868 PAYLQEVM
-876 TSVRQLYYYM
+876 ALVQQLYHYM

-900 EATKDRLGL
+900 EATKNRLAL
-909 KENDPI
+909 KGNDPI
-915 YTLQQM
+915 SALQQI
-921 ATNLPKPLDSLIKE
+921 ATNLPKPLDSLVKE
-935 IAEESWYVI
+935 IAEESWYVV

-958 DVYKEYQEKLASRYP
+958 DVYKEYQEKLISRYP
-973 FNNHTSKDVSLK
+973 FNSSASKDVSLK
-985 DFETFFAPNGT
+985 DFETFFAPDGT
-996 MDNFYNNDLK
+996 LESFYNNDLK

-1013 SMDMS
+1013 SMGTNSS
-1018 NNNEPSLL
+1018 NALSLL

-1032 QFANAK
+1032 QFANAE

-1071 NVDGQYIE
+1071 NVDGQYVE
-1079 YSHGPRHPVELIW
+1079 YSHGSRRPIELVW
-1092 PNTLRDTSIS
+1092 PNTLRETAVS
-1102 KLSLVPILANL
+1102 KLSLVPVSKNL

-1127 RLLERGQVVSASET
+1127 RLLERGQVVGASET
-1141 SVDYRFSIN
+1141 SVDYRFTID
-1150 GGNVVYRL
+1150 GGDVVYRL

-1172 KNFKLSKTLY
+1172 RNFKLSKTLY

>member
-69 TIWGFMQWRN
+69 TVWGLMQWHS

-87 AREERLVEDP
+87 AHEERLVEDP
-97 IKRLEARQQV
+97 IKRLEERQQI

-146 NRSSQNFVFSSMMR
+146 NRSNQNFVFSSVMR

-173 WWIGDDAVLI
+173 WWISDDAVLI

-195 EENNDGE
+195 EEKNSGE
-202 MERRLWLNFVNW
+202 MERRLWLNFVSW
-214 LDKTRSQRP
+214 LEKTRSQRP

-243 RRAYANLLRA
+243 RLAYANLLRA

-266 PVYIALTK
+266 PVYITLTK

-280 FEPYFRSYTQS
+280 FDPYFRNYTQS

-303 NTVKDFD
+303 NTIKDFD
-310 HWLAEFDQDYIQFIE
+310 YWLTEFDQNYIQFIE
-325 RINDS
+325 RVNDS
-330 LPLALRHAVGAED
+330 LPFVLRHAVDTEE
-343 RTAIYSFSRQVAGL
+343 RSAIYSFSRQVAGL
-357 HDVLKQLLEDAFA
+357 HDVLKQLLKDAFA

-382 IYFMSVYQQGVPTD
+382 IYFMSVYQQGVPTNV
-396 AFVDA
+396 FVDA

-478 QNIAHENAVLNQVSQ
+478 QNIAHENAVLSQVNQ

-502 LMRSEQELLAP
+502 LMRSEQELLAS

-527 QDKPKYVSDIGLYQG
+527 QDKPKFVSDMGLYQG

-551 TYLGLLQFRFLP
+551 TYLGLLQFKFLP
-563 ALMKQ
+563 SLMKQ
-568 LAVDIKSANSEQ
+568 LAVDINDANSEQ

-593 DRSGRQDN
+593 DRSGRQDD
-601 VVRTYFAQ
+601 VVSRYFSKI
-609 VWQKN
+609 WQHA

-619 QTQEQLLAHLDYSLA
+619 KTQEQLLAHLNYSLE
-634 YTDLQDLRN
+634 YTDLQGLRN
-643 TGNTNAIS
+643 DDNRNAIL
-651 VMRPYDNLI
+651 VMKPYDNLI
-660 ESTQRDLSSIGLAE
+660 EGTQQDLSSVDLAD
-674 RVYNSLKRTAEHT
+674 RVYDNLKHTAEQE
-687 LGAPLNIKKAVGPVF
+687 LGAPLNIKKSVGPVF
-702 EVVFGQRVQD
+702 EIVFGQHIED
-712 NALNIPQILTKK
+712 DALNIPQLLTKK

-732 KIESLS
+732 KVESLS

-743 DSWVLGESTVAT
+743 DSWVLGESTVAK

-769 NLYVDDYV
+769 DLYVDDYV

-792 SDINEAVAVLSNI
+792 SDINDAVTILSNI
-805 VGHKQPIV
+805 VGHKQPIE

-821 NTQLFPMLPK
+821 NTQLFPTLPE

-838 LMTSSQYNVA
+838 LMTSPQYQVA
-848 SMIATPFTDIDSILD
+848 SMIATPFTDIDLILD
-863 SNSKQ
+863 NNDKQ
-868 PAYIQEVM
+868 PAYLQEVM
-876 TSVRQLYYYM
+876 TSIQQLYHYM
-886 KAIQDAPDKGKAAL
+886 KAIQDAPDRGKAAL
-900 EATKDRLGL
+900 DATKDRLAL
-909 KENDPI
+909 KGNDPI
-915 YTLQQM
+915 YTLQQI
-921 ATNLPKPLDSLIKE
+921 ATNLPKPLDNLVKE
-935 IAEESWYVI
+935 IAEESWYVV
-944 KQEAIKYVEVRWQR
+944 KQEAIKYVEVRWQS
-958 DVYKEYQEKLASRYP
+958 DVYKEYQQKLMSRYP
-973 FNNHTSKDVSLK
+973 FNNNTSKDVSLK
-985 DFETFFAPNGT
+985 DFEAFFAPNGT
-996 MDNFYNNDLK
+996 LDNFYNNELK
-1006 LFIDDNI
+1006 LFIDDKL
-1013 SMDMS
+1013 SMDMNS
-1018 NNNEPSLL
+1018 TNKSSLL
-1026 RSDVLK
+1026 RNDVLK

-1079 YSHGPRHPVELIW
+1079 YSHGSRRPVELIW
-1092 PNTLRDTSIS
+1092 PNTLRDSSIS
-1102 KLSLVPILANL
+1102 KLSLVPASANL

-1127 RLLERGQVVSASET
+1127 RLLEQGQVVSASET
-1141 SVDYRFSIN
+1141 SIDYRFSIN

>member
-1 MWNLIRSIGFRLAS
+1 MWNLIRSIGFRLVS
-15 SFKTSL
+15 NFKTSL

-27 TFILINVAIWWA
+27 TFILINIAIWWA
-39 GPWLDIEGQQPLTTV
+39 GPWLEIADQQPLVTV
-54 TSRVVLSIIFSLCCF
+54 TSRLVLSIIFSLCCF
-69 TIWGFMQWRN
+69 AVWGLMQWHS

-87 AREERLVEDP
+87 AHEERLVEDP
-97 IKRLEARQQV
+97 IKRLEERQQI

-146 NRSSQNFVFSSMMR
+146 NRSSQNFVFSSIMR
-160 ASGKKSENPYSFD
+160 ASGRKSENPYSFD
-173 WWIGDDAVLI
+173 WWISDDAVLI

-195 EENNDGE
+195 EENNSGE

-214 LDKTRSQRP
+214 LEKTRSQRP

-243 RRAYANLLRA
+243 RLAYANLLRA

-266 PVYIALTK
+266 PVYITLTK

-280 FEPYFRSYTQS
+280 FEPYFRNYTQS

-303 NTVKDFD
+303 NTAKDFD
-310 HWLAEFDQDYIQFIE
+310 YWLTEFDQNYIQFIE
-325 RINDS
+325 RVNDS
-330 LPLALRHAVGAED
+330 LPFVLRHAVDTEE
-343 RTAIYSFSRQVAGL
+343 RSAIYSFSRQVAGL
-357 HDVLKQLLEDAFA
+357 HDVLKQLLKDAFA

-382 IYFMSVYQQGVPTD
+382 IYFMSVYQQGVPTNV
-396 AFVDA
+396 FVDA

-444 LRVIRHKAKVL
+444 LRVIRHKTKVL

-478 QNIAHENAVLNQVSQ
+478 QNIAHENAVLSQVNQ

-502 LMRSEQELLAP
+502 LMRSEQELLAS

-527 QDKPKYVSDIGLYQG
+527 QDKPKFVSDMGLYQG

-551 TYLGLLQFRFLP
+551 TYLGLLQFKFLP
-563 ALMKQ
+563 SLMKQ
-568 LAVDIKSANSEQ
+568 LAVDINDANSEQ

-593 DRSGRQDN
+593 DRSGRQDD
-601 VVRTYFAQ
+601 VVRQYFSKG
-609 VWQKN
+609 WQHA

-619 QTQEQLLAHLDYSLA
+619 KTQEQLLAHLNYSLE
-634 YTDLQDLRN
+634 YTDLQGLRN
-643 TGNTNAIS
+643 DGNRNAAL
-651 VMRPYDNLI
+651 VMKPYDNLI
-660 ESTQRDLSSIGLAE
+660 EGTQQDLSSVDLAD
-674 RVYNSLKRTAEHT
+674 RVYDNLKHTAKQE
-687 LGAPLNIKKAVGPVF
+687 LGAPLNIKKSVGPVF
-702 EVVFGQRVQD
+702 DIVFGQRIED
-712 NALNIPQILTKK
+712 AALNISQLLTKK

-732 KIESLS
+732 KVESLS

-743 DSWVLGESTVAT
+743 DSWVLGESTVAK

-769 NLYVDDYV
+769 DLYVDDYV

-792 SDINEAVAVLSNI
+792 SDINEAVTILSNI
-805 VGHKQPIV
+805 VGHKQPIE

-821 NTQLFPMLPK
+821 NTQLFPTLPE

-838 LMTSSQYNVA
+838 LMTSPQYQVA
-848 SMIATPFTDIDSILD
+848 SMIATPFTDIDLILD
-863 SNSKQ
+863 NNDKQ
-868 PAYIQEVM
+868 PAYLQEVM
-876 TSVRQLYYYM
+876 TSVQQLYHYM
-886 KAIQDAPDKGKAAL
+886 KVIQDAPDRGKAAL
-900 EATKDRLGL
+900 EATKDRLAL
-909 KENDPI
+909 KDNDPI
-915 YTLQQM
+915 YTLQQI
-921 ATNLPKPLDSLIKE
+921 ATNLPKPLDNLVRD
-935 IAEESWYVI
+935 IAEESWYVV
-944 KQEAIKYVEVRWQR
+944 KQEAIKYVEVRWQS
-958 DVYKEYQEKLASRYP
+958 DVYKEYQQKLMSRYP
-973 FNNHTSKDVSLK
+973 FNNTSKDVSLK
-985 DFETFFAPNGT
+985 DFEAFFAPNGT
-996 MDNFYNNDLK
+996 LDNFYNNELK
-1006 LFIDDNI
+1006 LFIDDKL
-1013 SMDMS
+1013 SMDMNS
-1018 NNNEPSLL
+1018 TNKSSLL

-1079 YSHGPRHPVELIW
+1079 YSHGSRRPVELIW
-1092 PNTLRDTSIS
+1092 PNTLRDSSIS
-1102 KLSLVPILANL
+1102 KLSLVPASANL

-1127 RLLERGQVVSASET
+1127 RLLERGQVVGASET
-1141 SVDYRFSIN
+1141 SVDYKFTVD
-1150 GGNVVYRL
+1150 GGDVVYRL

-1172 KNFKLSKTLY
+1172 RNFKLSKTLY

>member
-1 MWNLIRSIGFRLAS
+1 
-15 SFKTSL
+15 
-21 PVIMLA
+21 MLA
-27 TFILINVAIWWA
+27 TFILINVTIWWA
-39 GPWLDIEGQQPLTTV
+39 GPWLDIYGQQPLATV
-54 TSRVVLSIIFSLCCF
+54 ISRVVLSIIFSLCCF
-69 TIWGFMQWRN
+69 TVWGVMQWRS

-87 AREERLVEDP
+87 AREDRLLEDP
-97 IKRLEARQQV
+97 IKRLEERQQV
-107 ELNQV
+107 ELNQI

-125 LYSLPWYLV
+125 LYCLPWYLV

-146 NRSSQNFVFSSMMR
+146 NRSSQNFAFSSVMR

-195 EENNDGE
+195 EESNDGE
-202 MERRLWLNFVNW
+202 LERRLWLNFVNW
-214 LDKTRSQRP
+214 LEKTRSQRP

-303 NTVKDFD
+303 DTVKDFD
-310 HWLAEFDQDYIQFIE
+310 HWLAEFDHDYTQFIE

-330 LPLALRHAVGAED
+330 LPLALRHAVDTED

-357 HDVLKQLLEDAFA
+357 HDVLKQLLKDAFA
-370 SDQFSTPALIRG
+370 CDQFSTPALIRG
-382 IYFMSVYQQGVPTD
+382 IYFMSVYQQGVPTN

-421 TTFFVKKLFNEI
+421 TTFFVKRLFNEI

-444 LRVIRHKAKVL
+444 LRVIRHKTKVL
-455 WMSVLACSIA
+455 SMSVLACSIA
-465 SVLLIGGWQRYYT
+465 SVLLIGGWQRYYSL
-478 QNIAHENAVLNQVSQ
+478 NIAHENAVLDQVNQ
-493 FKNEYSNVK
+493 FKEEYSNAK

-527 QDKPKYVSDIGLYQG
+527 QDQPKYVSDMGLYQG

-568 LAVDIKSANSEQ
+568 LAADIKNANSEQ

-593 DRSGRQDN
+593 DRSGRQDD
-601 VVRTYFAQ
+601 VVRRYFEQ
-609 VWQKN
+609 VWQQA

-619 QTQEQLLAHLDYSLA
+619 KTQEQLLAHLNYSLA
-634 YTDLQDLRN
+634 YTNLQGLRN
-643 TGNTNAIS
+643 HGNKNAIS
-651 VMRPYDNLI
+651 IMSPYDNLI
-660 ESTQRDLSSIGLAE
+660 EDTQQDLSSLDLAD
-674 RVYNSLKRTAEHT
+674 RVYDNLKRTAEQT

-702 EVVFGQRVQD
+702 EVVFGQRIQD
-712 NALNIPQILTKK
+712 GALNIPQLLTIK
-724 GFNSYFLP
+724 GFNNYFLP

-738 DVALV
+738 DIALA
-743 DSWVLGESTVAT
+743 DSWVLGESTVAK

-792 SDINEAVAVLSNI
+792 SDINEAIIVLGNI
-805 VGHKQPIV
+805 VGHKQPIE
-813 RFIKTVDI
+813 RFIKTVDT
-821 NTQLFPMLPK
+821 NTQLFPKLPE

-838 LMTSSQYNVA
+838 LMTSPQYKVA

-863 SNSKQ
+863 DNGNQ
-868 PAYIQEVM
+868 PAYLQEVM
-876 TSVRQLYYYM
+876 ALVQQLYHYM

-900 EATKDRLGL
+900 EATKNRLAL
-909 KENDPI
+909 KGNDPI
-915 YTLQQM
+915 SALQQI
-921 ATNLPKPLDSLIKE
+921 ATNLPKPLDSLVKE
-935 IAEESWYVI
+935 IAEESWYVV

-958 DVYKEYQEKLASRYP
+958 DVYKEYQEKLISRYP
-973 FNNHTSKDVSLK
+973 FNSSASKDVSLK
-985 DFETFFAPNGT
+985 DFETFFAPDGT
-996 MDNFYNNDLK
+996 LESFYNNDLK

-1013 SMDMS
+1013 SMGTNSS
-1018 NNNEPSLL
+1018 NALSLL

-1032 QFANAK
+1032 QFANAE

-1071 NVDGQYIE
+1071 NVDGQYVE
-1079 YSHGPRHPVELIW
+1079 YSHGSRRPIELIW
-1092 PNTLRDTSIS
+1092 PNTLRETAVS
-1102 KLSLVPILANL
+1102 KLSLVPASKNL

-1127 RLLERGQVVSASET
+1127 RLLERGQVVGASET
-1141 SVDYRFSIN
+1141 SVDYRFTID
-1150 GGNVVYRL
+1150 GGDVVYRL

-1172 KNFKLSKTLY
+1172 RNFKLSKTLY

>member
-1 MWNLIRSIGFRLAS
+1 MWNLIRSISFRLVS

-27 TFILINVAIWWA
+27 TFILINVTIWWA
-39 GPWLDIEGQQPLTTV
+39 GPWLDIYGQQPLATV
-54 TSRVVLSIIFSLCCF
+54 ISRVILSIIFSLCCF
-69 TIWGFMQWRN
+69 TVWGVMQWRS

-87 AREERLVEDP
+87 AREDRLLEDP
-97 IKRLEARQQV
+97 IKRLEERQQV
-107 ELNQV
+107 ELNQI

-125 LYSLPWYLV
+125 LYCLPWYLV

-146 NRSSQNFVFSSMMR
+146 NRSSQNFAFSSVMR

-195 EENNDGE
+195 EESNDGE
-202 MERRLWLNFVNW
+202 LERRLWLNFVNW
-214 LDKTRSQRP
+214 LEKTRSQRP

-303 NTVKDFD
+303 DTVKDFD
-310 HWLAEFDQDYIQFIE
+310 HWLAEFDHDYTQFIE

-330 LPLALRHAVGAED
+330 LPLALRHAVDTED

-357 HDVLKQLLEDAFA
+357 HDVLKQLLKDAFA
-370 SDQFSTPALIRG
+370 CDQFSTPALIRG
-382 IYFMSVYQQGVPTD
+382 IYFMSVYQQGVPTN

-421 TTFFVKKLFNEI
+421 TTFFVKRLFNEI

-444 LRVIRHKAKVL
+444 LRVIRHKTKVL
-455 WMSVLACSIA
+455 SMSVLACSIA
-465 SVLLIGGWQRYYT
+465 SVLLIGGWQRYYSL
-478 QNIAHENAVLNQVSQ
+478 NIAHENAVLDQVNQ
-493 FKNEYSNVK
+493 FKEEYSNAK

-527 QDKPKYVSDIGLYQG
+527 QDQPKYVSDMGLYQG

-568 LAVDIKSANSEQ
+568 LAADIKNANSEQ

-593 DRSGRQDN
+593 DRSGRQDD
-601 VVRTYFAQ
+601 VVRRYFEQ
-609 VWQKN
+609 VWQQA

-619 QTQEQLLAHLDYSLA
+619 KTQEQLLAHLNYSLA
-634 YTDLQDLRN
+634 YTNLQGLRN
-643 TGNTNAIS
+643 HGNKNAIS
-651 VMRPYDNLI
+651 IMSPYDNLI
-660 ESTQRDLSSIGLAE
+660 EDTQQDLSSLDLAD
-674 RVYNSLKRTAEHT
+674 RVYDNLKRTAEQT

-702 EVVFGQRVQD
+702 EVVFGQRIQD
-712 NALNIPQILTKK
+712 GALNIPQLLTIK
-724 GFNSYFLP
+724 GFNNYFLP

-738 DVALV
+738 DIALA
-743 DSWVLGESTVAT
+743 DSWVLGESTVAK

-792 SDINEAVAVLSNI
+792 SDINEAIIVLGNI
-805 VGHKQPIV
+805 VGHKQPIE
-813 RFIKTVDI
+813 RFIKTVDT
-821 NTQLFPMLPK
+821 NTQLFPKLPE

-838 LMTSSQYNVA
+838 LMTSPQYKVA

-863 SNSKQ
+863 DNGNQ
-868 PAYIQEVM
+868 PAYLQEVM
-876 TSVRQLYYYM
+876 ALVQQLYHYM

-900 EATKDRLGL
+900 EATKNRLAL
-909 KENDPI
+909 KGNDPI
-915 YTLQQM
+915 SALQQI
-921 ATNLPKPLDSLIKE
+921 ATNLPKPLDSLVKE
-935 IAEESWYVI
+935 IAEESWYVV

-958 DVYKEYQEKLASRYP
+958 DVYKEYQEKLISRYP
-973 FNNHTSKDVSLK
+973 FNSSASKDVSLK
-985 DFETFFAPNGT
+985 DFETFFAPDGT
-996 MDNFYNNDLK
+996 LESFYNNDLK

-1013 SMDMS
+1013 SMGTNSS
-1018 NNNEPSLL
+1018 NALSLL

-1032 QFANAK
+1032 QFANAE

-1071 NVDGQYIE
+1071 NVDGQYVE
-1079 YSHGPRHPVELIW
+1079 YSHGSRRPIELIW
-1092 PNTLRDTSIS
+1092 PNTLRETAVS
-1102 KLSLVPILANL
+1102 KLSLVPASKNL

-1127 RLLERGQVVSASET
+1127 RLLERGQVVGASET
-1141 SVDYRFSIN
+1141 SVDYRFTID
-1150 GGNVVYRL
+1150 GGDVVYRL

-1172 KNFKLSKTLY
+1172 RNFKLSKTLY